1 MARKIKTP
9 KVITI
14 GSAGNEAKRTSFE
27 TQLDGHKWEGQVIET
42 PTEKID
48 MNAVLGTA
56 NMANPKYTT
65 RRYDIALPP
74 TKKGTPKPTDAQIVE
89 FHKPSLLGL
98 LLKDGWTQAGD
109 ITSLRAKDNK
119 FIYIFVPATPIG
131 TRTPKTHN
139 AMPLKL
145 QNNPFVNRTKK

>member
-1 MARKIKTP
+1 MANRKKIKP
-9 KVITI
+9 III
-14 GSAGNEAKRTSFE
+14 GEKGNEAKRTSFE
-27 TQLDGHKWEGQVIET
+27 TNLDGHKWEGQVIET

-48 MNAVLGTA
+48 MQGILAGANAL
-56 NMANPKYTT
+56 NPKYTT

-74 TKKGTPKPTDAQIVE
+74 HKKGTPKPTDAQIVE

-131 TRTPKTHN
+131 TRTPTTHN